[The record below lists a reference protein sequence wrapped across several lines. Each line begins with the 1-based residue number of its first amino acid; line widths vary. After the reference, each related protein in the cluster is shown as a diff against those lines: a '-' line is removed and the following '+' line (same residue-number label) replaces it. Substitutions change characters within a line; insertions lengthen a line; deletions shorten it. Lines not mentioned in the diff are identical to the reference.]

1 VPEGDTVYLSAH
13 RMHDALAGQTL
24 ISSDFRLPAL
34 AGADVAGRT
43 VLEVVPRGKH
53 MLMRFDDGR
62 TLHTH
67 FRMDGSW
74 RVYPLG
80 RRWNGGPVHEVRI
93 VLGTESQQAVGYRLH
108 DVELISTANE
118 PRVVGHLGPDL
129 LGPDWDEA
137 EALRRL
143 REQPLR
149 EIAPALLDQRNLA
162 GIGNV
167 YKVEVLFLRGLSPWT
182 PVGAV
187 EDLPALVRLGRRLLV
202 ANKGRWE
209 QVTTGSTRRGEQH
222 WVYERSGRPCRRCGE
237 PIRGAE
243 QLDPPWL
250 TRLTYWCARCQPGP
264 APAVTGR
271 GVSGGRATGRP

>member
-1 VPEGDTVYLSAH
+1 MPEGDTVYLSAR
-13 RMHDALAGQTL
+13 RMHEALAGRMVL
-24 ISSDFRLPAL
+24 SSDFRLPAL
-34 AGADVAGRT
+34 AGADVGGRT

-74 RVYPLG
+74 RVYAAG
-80 RRWNGGPVHEVRI
+80 RRWNGGPAYEVRV
-93 VLGTESQQAVGYRLH
+93 VLTTADRQAVGYRLH
-108 DVELISTANE
+108 DVELMPTADE

-143 REQPLR
+143 REQPQR
-149 EIAPALLDQRNLA
+149 EIGPALLDQRNLA

-182 PVGAV
+182 PVGEV
-187 EDLPALVRLGRRLLV
+187 PDLAGLVRLARRLLT
-202 ANKGRWE
+202 ANKDRWE

-222 WVYERSGRPCRRCGE
+222 WVYERTGRPCRRCGT
-237 PIRGAE
+237 PVRGAE
-243 QLDPPWL
+243 QPEPPWPP
-250 TRLTYWCARCQPGP
+250 RLTYWCPHCQPGVSPPLP
-264 APAVTGR
+264 ATRRV
-271 GVSGGRATGRP
+271 